1 MRWSDYTAELDR
13 REAEFLKPLEEN
25 QEKKKKRASIAE
37 RVRRKFDPSPKP
49 DERVFSGPA
58 ALGRITHCCQCG
70 AVKRDGAKW
79 LEAVSMPDLLI
90 IQWFGSTGL
99 EDIRRPLCGEICV
112 QKEVAR
118 WVSMQSLK

>member
-1 MRWSDYTAELDR
+1 MTWSDYTVELDR
-13 REAEFLKPLEEN
+13 REAEFLKPFEEK

-37 RVRRKFDPSPKP
+37 RVRQKFDATSKP

-79 LEAVSMPDLLI
+79 MESIHV
-90 IQWFGSTGL
+90 TGML
-99 EDIRRPLCGEICV
+99 VIAMYGEFMGDAARPLCGGGCAQDELR
-112 QKEVAR
+112 KWLKSEREV
-118 WVSMQSLK
+118 